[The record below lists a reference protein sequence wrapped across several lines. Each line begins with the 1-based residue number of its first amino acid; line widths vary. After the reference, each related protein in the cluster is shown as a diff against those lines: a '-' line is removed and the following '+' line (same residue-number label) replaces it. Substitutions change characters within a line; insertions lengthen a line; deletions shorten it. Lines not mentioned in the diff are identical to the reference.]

1 MAKKEIKVAVLRKTN
16 NLENDDR
23 LRKEVASLNKL
34 FPNVTFKCFVMYP
47 ENSEFEGVT
56 SYGLHFKSVQVRG
69 RDRYKSGKHLLAKS
83 WDYFRAIKKDIK
95 GYDVVWCSGDAPTP
109 SLLFILGKK
118 LVWDLRELPMFL
130 LGSRTMRLL
139 LKYIFN
145 KCKICLHANQ
155 FRIDHLAGLGL
166 IKDPSKHKAIR
177 NLTDFSSIDPEY
189 DERYHEVKVWIGDRK
204 CIYLQGINDPTRAS
218 NEVLSAVMET
228 SGICSIVLGSVDKDA
243 ITFVEQKYGK
253 ENVSNKIFFAGNFPV
268 LKVPQYMKLC
278 CATLV
283 FYKNTSINNWY
294 CEANRLYQAVDMGLP
309 AVVGAN
315 PTMKAT
321 VEQLGIGVSVA
332 TDGSDSMMIA
342 QGLSLLLDHYSD
354 YKSHVDNLKEEIRWK
369 SQEPLL
375 YKTFESLF
383 NYKSIN

>member
-1 MAKKEIKVAVLRKTN
+1 M
-16 NLENDDR
+16 
-23 LRKEVASLNKL
+23 
-34 FPNVTFKCFVMYP
+34 
-47 ENSEFEGVT
+47 
-56 SYGLHFKSVQVRG
+56 
-69 RDRYKSGKHLLAKS
+69 
-83 WDYFRAIKKDIK
+83 
-95 GYDVVWCSGDAPTP
+95 
-109 SLLFILGKK
+109 
-118 LVWDLRELPMFL
+118 
-130 LGSRTMRLL
+130 
-139 LKYIFN
+139 
-145 KCKICLHANQ
+145 
-155 FRIDHLAGLGL
+155 
-166 IKDPSKHKAIR
+166 
-177 NLTDFSSIDPEY
+177 
-189 DERYHEVKVWIGDRK
+189 KVWIGDRK